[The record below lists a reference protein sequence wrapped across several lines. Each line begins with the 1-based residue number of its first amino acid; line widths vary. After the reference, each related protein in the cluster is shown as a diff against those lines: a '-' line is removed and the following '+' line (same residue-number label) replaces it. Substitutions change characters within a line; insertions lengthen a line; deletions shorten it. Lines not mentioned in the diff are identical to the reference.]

1 MRQITLALI
10 AAAGVASVATST
22 PAAAQSDT
30 WCLQGREIGIPGDC
44 SFSTY
49 AQCQASAS
57 GRDGTCNVNSR
68 AALGR
73 SPPPVPYGRRAYPYD
88 YYR

>member
-1 MRQITLALI
+1 MRKITVAMM
-10 AAAGVASVATST
+10 AVFGVAGVAIST
-22 PAAAQSDT
+22 PAAAQSDN

-44 SFSTY
+44 SYSTL

-57 GRDGTCNVNSR
+57 GRDGTCNVNPR

-73 SPPPVPYGRRAYPYD
+73 SSPVPFGRRAYPYD

>member
-1 MRQITLALI
+1 MRKITSAMM
-10 AAAGVASVATST
+10 AAVGIAGVTIST
-22 PAAAQSDT
+22 PAAAQSDS

-44 SFSTY
+44 SYASL

-57 GRDGTCNVNSR
+57 GRDGTCNVNLR

-73 SPPPVPYGRRAYPYD
+73 SPPPVRYGRRAYPYD